1 MNLKVQYK
9 GDCKVKIFG
18 KMLVSFGI
26 VIVLF
31 VALNIY
37 NITQSSKLKN
47 NGDTLN
53 TEGVEPSIE
62 LTDIAN
68 LTENTRVQMLS
79 ALTFKNIDATATA
92 LRNLDEIQTKVSKL
106 NEIILSPDVD
116 KAIAHFNEKWL
127 LFDERVRKNEQLMK
141 AGKWEEAA
149 EGLKLGGTLFND
161 AMEAFDALET
171 TQIKEIHTIVE
182 NNEKVYSEIL
192 FVSNSLIVIT
202 TIIAIA
208 IAYFFSRQI
217 VQRLSLVANRAKVIA
232 EGDLSMTHIETK
244 GKDEIN
250 TLAKNLNHMQ
260 DALIAIVSEARD
272 TSQQVAASAEQLS
285 ATTEENMAAADSIAN
300 ISHSHVDSANTQLE
314 KLTQITTSITDMD
327 SAVQSIAQNGVEMDT
342 LSRATFEKTQ
352 YGSLVVN
359 SINEQIESIST
370 SSKETEAA
378 VNTLHDKS
386 QEIGNIISMI
396 TQIADQ
402 TNLLALNA
410 AIEAARAGDAGKGFA
425 VVAEEVRK
433 LAEQSRISA
442 DQIFNMIS
450 DIQQDIQDVIE
461 SIHAESECVKTG
473 LVKSNEV
480 NMVFSEIEEMV
491 GSVTTNAESLNE
503 SIKSIASISHS
514 ILQNTQEVH
523 TLANETLKDA
533 KSSNEASEMQLSA
546 IEEITAAS
554 VSLANLSEQLQSVI
568 LHFKIAK

>member
-37 NITQSSKLKN
+37 NITQSSKLKS

-53 TEGVEPSIE
+53 SEGVEPSIE

-79 ALTFKNIDATATA
+79 ALTFKNIDATAAA
-92 LRNLDEIQTKVSKL
+92 LKNLDEIQTKVSKL
-106 NEIILSPDVD
+106 NEIILSSDVD

-141 AGKWEEAA
+141 AGEWEEAA
-149 EGLKLGGTLFND
+149 KGLKLGGTLFND

-171 TQIKEIHTIVE
+171 AQIKEIHTIVE

-342 LSRATFEKTQ
+342 LSRSTFEKTQ

-359 SINEQIESIST
+359 AINEQIESIST
-370 SSKETEAA
+370 SSKETETA

-473 LVKSNEV
+473 LIKSNEV